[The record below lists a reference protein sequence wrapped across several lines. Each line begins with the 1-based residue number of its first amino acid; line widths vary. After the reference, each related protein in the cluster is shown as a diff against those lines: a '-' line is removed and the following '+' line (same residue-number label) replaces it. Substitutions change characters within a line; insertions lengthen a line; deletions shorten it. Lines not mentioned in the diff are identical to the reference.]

1 MRSSLKCSNDSH
13 AYPDEAALVEIQY
26 VKALDP
32 QIVVEEIQIL
42 KRIAI
47 TPDVEKNGFGYISTD
62 RMKNTVDF
70 INNNIE
76 VSGDKITAEQIYR
89 TGDLHE
95 DTIKQR
101 A

>member
-1 MRSSLKCSNDSH
+1 
-13 AYPDEAALVEIQY
+13 

-42 KRIAI
+42 KRIAV

-76 VSGDKITAEQIYR
+76 VPGDRLTAEQIYR
-89 TGDLHE
+89 AGYLPAVP
-95 DTIKQR
+95 IKP
-101 A
+101 